1 MSDNF
6 NPTES
11 NPTEGQPNPSFED
24 AFSQMENSL
33 DALPENGAFIT
44 MRHESNA
51 PMHVALGEGEQG
63 LTVRQAIDRRGL
75 TVGNVNVYL
84 DNNPV
89 TMDTFV
95 PAGSTIMI
103 VGNVKGGTL

>member
-6 NPTES
+6 NSTES
-11 NPTEGQPNPSFED
+11 NPTEGQPSPSFED
-24 AFSQMENSL
+24 AFSQMENAL
-33 DALPENGAFIT
+33 DALPDGAFIT
-44 MRHESNA
+44 IRHESNE
-51 PMHVALGEGEQG
+51 PMHVGLNEGEQG

-84 DNNPV
+84 DSNPV

-103 VGNVKGGTL
+103 VGE